1 MPIKLCVFDW
11 SGTISDDRLPVYQ
24 ANRKL
29 CEHYGVTLLPYN
41 EWLRATT
48 MTPREYFA
56 SVGVTDNQETLFRIY
71 KQYYIDVIN
80 SGTIPTVYP
89 EAKPT
94 LSALSEHNVLAVV
107 SSHPVES
114 LQQEADH
121 FDLRHL
127 FKRLVGESKNKT
139 EDLLT
144 LVHKLGY
151 STDETVYVGDMIYDI
166 RSAKAA
172 SITSIAVT
180 TGYHSKNMLQAEH
193 PDHIIDNL
201 TQLQGIVSSI

>member
-11 SGTISDDRLPVYQ
+11 SGTISDDRLPVYE

-29 CEHYGVTLLPYN
+29 CEHYGVVLLPYD

-56 SVGVTDNQETLFRIY
+56 SAGVTDDQETLFRIY

-80 SGTIPTVYP
+80 SGIIPTVYADADP
-89 EAKPT
+89 LLTQLAQDKT
-94 LSALSEHNVLAVV
+94 LAVV

-114 LQQEADH
+114 LQHEADL
-121 FDLRHL
+121 FGLRHL
-127 FKRLVGESKNKT
+127 FKAFVGESTNKT
-139 EDLLT
+139 HDLMAL
-144 LVHKLGY
+144 LEELGY
-151 STDETVYVGDMIYDI
+151 DTKEAIYVGDMIYDI

-172 SITSIAVT
+172 GITSIAVT
-180 TGYHSKNMLQAEH
+180 TGYHPKAMLEAEH

-201 TQLQGIVSSI
+201 TQLRKLI